1 VNLSA
6 DELTRLDTLTETTFA
21 FPHNMMAMAPSIIN
35 GGTSVNGVSA
45 PISEYVMPE
54 GKQPY

>member
-1 VNLSA
+1 
-6 DELTRLDTLTETTFA
+6 
-21 FPHNMMAMAPSIIN
+21 MAPSIIN